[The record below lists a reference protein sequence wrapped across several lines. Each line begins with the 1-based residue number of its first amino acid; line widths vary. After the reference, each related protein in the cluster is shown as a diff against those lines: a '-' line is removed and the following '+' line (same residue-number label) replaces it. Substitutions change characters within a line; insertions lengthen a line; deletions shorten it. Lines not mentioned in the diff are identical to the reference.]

1 MDYKELFDISPDGIV
16 LVGTDGYIIQANK
29 AQAIMYGYE
38 SAAEMTGVFATD
50 LIASSTVRISEHFA
64 SLARGKEEILPIEYE
79 VIRKNGTIFW
89 VEITA
94 SALRNKKN
102 ELTGYLCFTREI
114 TGRKLAEKAGLEREQ
129 KFKSVFM
136 ISTDAMYIA
145 TLEDG
150 RIIEINN
157 AYTKLFGYS
166 REEAL
171 GKTSSQ
177 LNLYY
182 NSEDRSKVVNEF
194 NANNQISDLELKGRR
209 KGGDL
214 IIISLSARI
223 LEIDKRK
230 LQVGVLKDIT
240 DAKHKEEALQ
250 KSESK
255 YRRLH
260 ESMVDAFAST
270 DMNGKITE
278 CNKSFTLMLG
288 YTEEEL
294 YKMKYTDITP
304 SVWHK
309 YEENIVREQVL
320 KTGYSGVY
328 TKEYRRKDGSVFP
341 VELRTFLTKDDMGQS
356 TLLWAIVRDIS
367 ERKAAEEIIKENSS
381 RLELAMQAA
390 NMAWW
395 GMDVITGNV
404 TFDKRKS
411 DMLGYP
417 QEKFKHY
424 TDFMELIHPEDYDGV
439 MQAML
444 NHINGK
450 AMRYACEYRV
460 LTGSGDYLWFYD
472 VGSVVRRGSKGEPL
486 NVVGIV
492 IDINERKKIEKELLL
507 AKEKAEK
514 SEKDLV
520 LLNQHLQEVRETERA
535 LISREIHDQLGQS
548 LTALKIDLNWLQRKT
563 RTGIEIKDK
572 LNAMTDLVTDTIK
585 DVQRISSELR
595 PSILD
600 DIGLAAAME
609 WYCEDFSTRTGLT
622 VKMEFEDIQI
632 ENMNSNLAL
641 YRVLQES
648 LTNIIRHAN
657 AKTATVKLSSSLRK
671 IILLIHDDGIG
682 IPDDKI
688 KSSNSLGLLGMFER
702 IKYAGGQMN
711 ISNPAT
717 GGTRI
722 LVEIPLETTKNE
734 NINCR

>member
-1 MDYKELFDISPDGIV
+1 MVGKMDYKELFDISPDGIV

-223 LEIDKRK
+223 LEIDNRK

-260 ESMVDAFAST
+260 ESMVDAFASA
-270 DMNGKITE
+270 DLNGTIME

-288 YTEEEL
+288 
-294 YKMKYTDITP
+294 
-304 SVWHK
+304 
-309 YEENIVREQVL
+309 
-320 KTGYSGVY
+320 
-328 TKEYRRKDGSVFP
+328 
-341 VELRTFLTKDDMGQS
+341 
-356 TLLWAIVRDIS
+356 
-367 ERKAAEEIIKENSS
+367 
-381 RLELAMQAA
+381 
-390 NMAWW
+390 
-395 GMDVITGNV
+395 
-404 TFDKRKS
+404 
-411 DMLGYP
+411 
-417 QEKFKHY
+417 
-424 TDFMELIHPEDYDGV
+424 
-439 MQAML
+439 
-444 NHINGK
+444 
-450 AMRYACEYRV
+450 
-460 LTGSGDYLWFYD
+460 
-472 VGSVVRRGSKGEPL
+472 
-486 NVVGIV
+486 
-492 IDINERKKIEKELLL
+492 
-507 AKEKAEK
+507 
-514 SEKDLV
+514 
-520 LLNQHLQEVRETERA
+520 
-535 LISREIHDQLGQS
+535 
-548 LTALKIDLNWLQRKT
+548 
-563 RTGIEIKDK
+563 
-572 LNAMTDLVTDTIK
+572 
-585 DVQRISSELR
+585 
-595 PSILD
+595 
-600 DIGLAAAME
+600 
-609 WYCEDFSTRTGLT
+609 
-622 VKMEFEDIQI
+622 
-632 ENMNSNLAL
+632 
-641 YRVLQES
+641 
-648 LTNIIRHAN
+648 
-657 AKTATVKLSSSLRK
+657 
-671 IILLIHDDGIG
+671 
-682 IPDDKI
+682 
-688 KSSNSLGLLGMFER
+688 
-702 IKYAGGQMN
+702 
-711 ISNPAT
+711 
-717 GGTRI
+717 
-722 LVEIPLETTKNE
+722 
-734 NINCR
+734 